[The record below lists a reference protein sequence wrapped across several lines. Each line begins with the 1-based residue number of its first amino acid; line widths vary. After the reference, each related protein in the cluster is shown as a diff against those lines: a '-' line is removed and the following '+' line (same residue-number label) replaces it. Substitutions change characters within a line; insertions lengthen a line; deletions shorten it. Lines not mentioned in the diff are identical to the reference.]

1 MRIILFNFHG
11 NKPNPVYEVLAQSLR
26 KRGHEV
32 IVGARTRDN
41 IFQWRGDNDKI
52 LCSMPLSELSQQMK
66 TLPLL
71 PRLHTHWMNLKL
83 MLAARAY
90 VKRLAPDIVQMNTY
104 NFPWLLSFGF
114 PPNMHSIFDIRQI
127 NESMNTRVRTRLRD
141 KLNKLRFRFWSRH
154 LFDHTVFLHQQAA
167 EHIVGADWPRFASV
181 VPLGIDANFL
191 RLIHE
196 RASDFDPNH
205 KTRFV
210 YVGTLS
216 KSRNLEQLFHAAAL
230 LKQET
235 DSFMLSF
242 IGPDRSN
249 GQFQE
254 TIEKLKLTDIVSIEP
269 PLPYEEIPKV
279 LSGYDVGMAYVPD
292 RPTWHYAPTIKIFE
306 YIGLGLPLLSTNV
319 ASHRELFTEG
329 VNGVMVEDS
338 PASIAA
344 GMRRFVLEPGF
355 LESSTKNARTMRGG
369 LTWDQIAAMYEAVY
383 ESLNRVDPK

>member
-1 MRIILFNFHG
+1 MRIILFNFYG

-32 IVGARTRDN
+32 IVGARTKDKL
-41 IFQWRGDNDKI
+41 FQWRGDSNEI
-52 LCSMPLSELSQQMK
+52 LCSMSLSELPQQMK
-66 TLPLL
+66 TWPLL
-71 PRLHTHWMNLKL
+71 PRLHTHWMSIKL
-83 MLAARAY
+83 MLAARSY
-90 VKRLAPDIVQMNTY
+90 VKKLAPNIVQMNTDS
-104 NFPWLLSFGF
+104 FPWLLSTGF
-114 PPNMHSIFDIRQI
+114 PPHIHSIFDIRQI
-127 NESMNTRVRTRLRD
+127 NENVNTRVRTRLRD
-141 KLNKLRFRFWSRH
+141 KRNKLRFRFWSRH
-154 LFDHTVFLHQQAA
+154 VFEHTVFLHRNAA

-181 VPLGIDANFL
+181 VPLGIGADFL
-191 RLIHE
+191 ELTRE
-196 RASDFDPNH
+196 RSSDFDRNG

-216 KSRNLEQLFHAAAL
+216 KLRNLQQLFHAAAL
-230 LKQET
+230 LRQET

-249 GQFQE
+249 GCFQE
-254 TIEKLKLTDIVSIEP
+254 TIEKLDLADIVSIEP
-269 PLPYEEIPKV
+269 PLPYAQIPKV

-306 YIGLGLPLLSTNV
+306 YIGLGLPVLSTNV